1 MLMPALQPAVL
12 VSSLKAVTEL
22 LTCCGLGVLATRVGL
37 LDAATTRSL
46 AKCVFN
52 VFLPSMLFTSVSR
65 TIASGA
71 SMSSLLP
78 IPLCAC
84 LQVVIGLGL
93 VTILLGGPKKVAT
106 PAGRDVAALSSFGN
120 SGVLPLVFANCLF
133 RAQPELLARA
143 NSLVAMFLLGWSP
156 LFWTLGFSL
165 LAGTRDGDDEE
176 GPEHGSSGYWS
187 TLRKRVLT
195 PPIVGCLAGIAVGGL
210 PPLRALLI
218 PPPNGMGLLPI
229 PLHTCLES
237 FGKAYSPAALLVLSS
252 SLAARVP
259 EADKSAQIAA
269 TSTEGAR
276 GPIREIG
283 TVLLVRFLL
292 LPLAFAS
299 ILGAANRAGIL
310 PPDPLRDFMLL
321 MQAAMP
327 SAQNAVLALQVAGEP
342 SRATRMARRLLVIY
356 LAAALPVA
364 IVLSAALQSS
374 GLLAAAAV
382 L

>member
-1 MLMPALQPAVL
+1 M
-12 VSSLKAVTEL
+12 
-22 LTCCGLGVLATRVGL
+22 G
-37 LDAATTRSL
+37 
-46 AKCVFN
+46 
-52 VFLPSMLFTSVSR
+52 
-65 TIASGA
+65 GA
-71 SMSSLLP
+71 
-78 IPLCAC
+78 
-84 LQVVIGLGL
+84 
-93 VTILLGGPKKVAT
+93 
-106 PAGRDVAALSSFGN
+106 D
-120 SGVLPLVFANCLF
+120 
-133 RAQPELLARA
+133 
-143 NSLVAMFLLGWSP
+143 
-156 LFWTLGFSL
+156 
-165 LAGTRDGDDEE
+165 
-176 GPEHGSSGYWS
+176 
-187 TLRKRVLT
+187 
-195 PPIVGCLAGIAVGGL
+195 
-210 PPLRALLI
+210 
-218 PPPNGMGLLPI
+218 
-229 PLHTCLES
+229 
-237 FGKAYSPAALLVLSS
+237 SPAALLVLSS